1 MNTLKRTM
9 AALVACAM
17 LTSCASMEMS
27 EEDKARLGGALG
39 AIAGALIANEAGAS
53 DWQVIL
59 AGVAA
64 GYAGYRIGKHL
75 GRNDQAALQAH
86 TASALASAQDGETV
100 EWSSTESGAKA
111 TITTTDTREERKEID
126 ILRDQRVASPPALD
140 IIGKPYASVGSN
152 VNLRAGPSTGT
163 RVVGSLDKGEIVHAI
178 GKVQGAPWVVIG
190 KNNIAMGYVHESLV
204 AEHDESA
211 AQQQATLTSTFE
223 LDDVDMEEVN
233 REARVTF
240 EIDDLVTVGD
250 TVEITTDCRT
260 VKLDI
265 VVDAKTETDSLDACR
280 GPNGAWQ
287 RV

>member
-1 MNTLKRTM
+1 MNTLKKTM
-9 AALVACAM
+9 ATLVACAM

-39 AIAGALIANEAGAS
+39 AIAGALIANEAGAK

-111 TITTTDTREERKEID
+111 TITTTNTREERKEID

-140 IIGKPYASVGSN
+140 IIGKPFASVGSS
-152 VNLRAGPSTGT
+152 VNLRAGPSTST

-211 AQQQATLTSTFE
+211 AQQPATLTSTFE
-223 LDDVDMEEVN
+223 LDDVDMDEVN
-233 REARVTF
+233 REARATF

>member
-1 MNTLKRTM
+1 MNTLKKTM
-9 AALVACAM
+9 GTLIACAM

-75 GRNDQAALQAH
+75 GRNDQADLQAH

-111 TITTTDTREERKEID
+111 TITTTNTREERKEID
-126 ILRDQRVASPPALD
+126 ILRDRRVASPPALD
-140 IIGKPYASVGSN
+140 IIGKPYASVGSS
-152 VNLRAGPSTGT
+152 VNLRAGPSTST

-178 GKVQGAPWVVIG
+178 GKVQGAPWVAIG

-211 AQQQATLTSTFE
+211 VQQQATLTSTFE

-233 REARVTF
+233 REARATF

>member
-1 MNTLKRTM
+1 M
-9 AALVACAM
+9 A
-17 LTSCASMEMS
+17 T
-27 EEDKARLGGALG
+27 
-39 AIAGALIANEAGAS
+39 
-53 DWQVIL
+53 
-59 AGVAA
+59 
-64 GYAGYRIGKHL
+64 
-75 GRNDQAALQAH
+75 
-86 TASALASAQDGETV
+86 AQDGEIV

-111 TITTTDTREERKEID
+111 TITTTNTREERKEID

-140 IIGKPYASVGSN
+140 VIGKPYASVGSS
-152 VNLRAGPSTGT
+152 VNLRAGPSTST

-190 KNNIAMGYVHESLV
+190 KNNIALGYVHESLV

-233 REARVTF
+233 REARATF

>member
-1 MNTLKRTM
+1 MNTLKKTM
-9 AALVACAM
+9 ATLVACAM

-39 AIAGALIANEAGAS
+39 AIAGALIANEAGAK

-75 GRNDQAALQAH
+75 GQNDQAALQAR
-86 TASALASAQDGETV
+86 TASALATAEDGETV

-126 ILRDQRVASPPALD
+126 ILRDERVASPPALD
-140 IIGKPYASVGSN
+140 VIGKPYASVGSS
-152 VNLRAGPSTGT
+152 VNLRAGPSTST
-163 RVVGSLDKGEIVHAI
+163 RVVGSLEKGEIVHAI

-211 AQQQATLTSTFE
+211 AQQQAMLTSTFE

-233 REARVTF
+233 REARATF

-260 VKLDI
+260 VNLDI
-265 VVDAKTETDSLDACR
+265 VVDAKTETESLDACR
-280 GPNGAWQ
+280 GPNGGWQ

>member
-1 MNTLKRTM
+1 MDTLRKTLG
-9 AALVACAM
+9 ATVVCAL
-17 LTSCASMEMS
+17 LTSCATMEMS
-27 EEDKARLGGALG
+27 EEDKGRLGGAIG

-53 DWQVIL
+53 DWQVVL
-59 AGVAA
+59 AGIAA

-75 GRNDQAALQAH
+75 GRNDQAALQQR
-86 TASALASAQDGETV
+86 TASALSTARDGETV

-140 IIGKPYASVGSN
+140 IIGKPYASVGSS
-152 VNLRAGPSTGT
+152 VNLRAGPSTST

-211 AQQQATLTSTFE
+211 GQQQATLTSTFE

-233 REARVTF
+233 REARATF

-250 TVEITTDCRT
+250 TVEITTECRS
-260 VKLDI
+260 VDFHI
-265 VVDAKTETDSLDACR
+265 VVDAKTETEDMDACR
-280 GPNGAWQ
+280 GPDGAWQ

>member
-9 AALVACAM
+9 ATLVACAM

-75 GRNDQAALQAH
+75 GRNDQAALQARA
-86 TASALASAQDGETV
+86 ASALATAEDGETV

-111 TITTTDTREERKEID
+111 TITTRNTREETKEID
-126 ILRDQRVASPPALD
+126 ILRDERVASPPALD
-140 IIGKPYASVGSN
+140 IVGKPYASVGSS
-152 VNLRAGPSTGT
+152 VNLRAGPSTST

-211 AQQQATLTSTFE
+211 VQQQATLTSTFE

-233 REARVTF
+233 REARATF

-250 TVEITTDCRT
+250 TVEVTTECRS
-260 VKLDI
+260 VDFHI
-265 VVDAKTETDSLDACR
+265 VVDAKTETEDMDACR
-280 GPNGAWQ
+280 GPDGAWQ

>member
-9 AALVACAM
+9 ATLVACAM

-27 EEDKARLGGALG
+27 EEGKARLGAAMG
-39 AIAGALIANEAGAS
+39 AIAGALIANEAGAK

-75 GRNDQAALQAH
+75 GRNDQAALRAR
-86 TASALASAQDGETV
+86 TASALAAAQDGETV

-111 TITTTDTREERKEID
+111 TITTTNTREETKEID

-140 IIGKPYASVGSN
+140 IIGKPYASVGSS
-152 VNLRAGPSTGT
+152 VNLRAGPSTST

-211 AQQQATLTSTFE
+211 AEQRATLTSTFE

-233 REARVTF
+233 REARATF

-265 VVDAKTETDSLDACR
+265 VVDAKTETDSMDACR